1 MNLIDTSFIAD
12 GNIVDIWEFIR
23 DYMSKL
29 RRSVDVKE
37 NAYMK
42 MLINEAFLELKHKVR
57 AIQDKKVEA
66 LDEHLDT
73 HNNSVGVD

>member
-1 MNLIDTSFIAD
+1 MDLIDTSFIAD

-42 MLINEAFLELKHKVR
+42 MLINEAFLELKH
-57 AIQDKKVEA
+57 
-66 LDEHLDT
+66 
-73 HNNSVGVD
+73 